1 VSGLGAVLL
10 AACLSGFV
18 GTPCSADPAAG
29 TAVEPSV
36 PGSAARLSV
45 SVSGDAPSQG
55 APLLVEVSAAGSADN
70 VVLLW
75 EKSSWPLREIA
86 PGRYEGLIGVD
97 LLAPTGQETLAVA
110 ASIQGVQSRVEKVLS
125 IRAGRFAV
133 QELTMPK
140 KMTQFDAPTL
150 RRIREEAKVLEER
163 FARVTQPVLWRL
175 PFLPPVEEYR
185 PQNFGSRRVINGE
198 PRMPHAGVD
207 LRLPEGTPVRATA
220 DGVVA
225 FAGEQFFGGRSV
237 VIDHGGGVFSLYYHL
252 KENPVAEGQRVSRGE
267 RIGAVGATGR
277 ATGPHLHFGVRVPG
291 GRVDPSLLFALPA
304 H

>member
-1 VSGLGAVLL
+1 LL
-10 AACLSGFV
+10 AVCLAWFAGAPFFAV
-18 GTPCSADPAAG
+18 PAFG
-29 TAVEPSV
+29 TAPDPSA
-36 PGSAARLSV
+36 PARALRLSV
-45 SVSGDAPSQG
+45 SVSDDAPSQG
-55 APLLVEVSAAGSADN
+55 APLLVEVATSGSVDN
-70 VVLLW
+70 IVLLW
-75 EKSSWPLREIA
+75 DKTPWPLREIA

-97 LLAPTGQETLAVA
+97 LVAPAGPERLAVV
-110 ASIQGVQSRVEKVLS
+110 ASIRGVQTRVEKVLPVG
-125 IRAGRFAV
+125 AGRFAV
-133 QELTMPK
+133 QALTLPK

-150 RRIREEAKVLEER
+150 RRIREEAEVLRER
-163 FARVTQPVLWRL
+163 FARVTRPVLWRL

-185 PQNFGSRRVINGE
+185 PENFGSRRVINGE

-207 LRLPEGTPVRATA
+207 LRLPEGTPVRAIA

-267 RIGAVGATGR
+267 QVGAVGATGR
-277 ATGPHLHFGVRVPG
+277 ATGPHLHFAIRVPG

-304 H
+304 Q